1 MQQEN
6 GERIFVGEPAA
17 GIIRLGEE
25 EASHCVKVLRHRE
38 GDVISVID
46 GLGTLYRCRIL
57 NASSSGVEAE
67 IIGSVTHFGTHPYR
81 LTMAVC
87 PTKNTDR
94 YEWFVEKATE
104 IGVDVIVPVIGDRS
118 ERRVIKT
125 DRMRKIVLSAVK
137 QSLKGAIPQVCESIS
152 VKQFINGTGSDG
164 IKLICYCIDNE
175 ELRRNITEVLASTD
189 PKSDITILVGPEGDF
204 TAEEVDLALE
214 KGWVPVHLGQSRLR
228 TETAAVVAATA
239 VYLCR

>member
-6 GERIFVGEPAA
+6 GERIFVGETAA

-57 NASSSGVEAE
+57 NATSSGVEAE
-67 IIGSVTHFGTHPYR
+67 IIGSVSHFGTHPYR

-94 YEWFVEKATE
+94 YEWFV
-104 IGVDVIVPVIGDRS
+104 
-118 ERRVIKT
+118 
-125 DRMRKIVLSAVK
+125 
-137 QSLKGAIPQVCESIS
+137 
-152 VKQFINGTGSDG
+152 
-164 IKLICYCIDNE
+164 
-175 ELRRNITEVLASTD
+175 
-189 PKSDITILVGPEGDF
+189 
-204 TAEEVDLALE
+204 
-214 KGWVPVHLGQSRLR
+214 
-228 TETAAVVAATA
+228 
-239 VYLCR
+239 